1 MAEPC
6 TCSQATAEP
15 TCVVTA
21 GAGITVAGSQIS
33 AHSAAAWTTFT
44 PATTNFTLGNALNES
59 RYLLVGKTLDVLY
72 AIRFGTT
79 STYTATA
86 WRLGLPAAT
95 VPFFGANTIASQ
107 HVHGFASMRDASA
120 GTPWF
125 SGEPTLDTNANP
137 VRVRFGDD
145 AVATNTNIAQGT
157 PFTWTTS
164 DELVIKMRFEV
175 V

>member
-33 AHSAAAWTTFT
+33 AHSAAAWTTYT
-44 PATTNFTLGNALNES
+44 PGVTNLVLGNALNES
-59 RYLLVGKTLDVLY
+59 RYLLVGKTLDVLI
-72 AIRFGTT
+72 ALRFGTT
-79 STYTATA
+79 STFSAA
-86 WRLGLPAAT
+86 AFRFGLPAGVT
-95 VPFFGANTIASQ
+95 PFFGPNTIATQ
-107 HVHGFASMRDASA
+107 HVHGFASMRDVSA
-120 GTPWF
+120 GSPWF

-137 VRVRFGDD
+137 LRIRFGDD
-145 AVATNTNIAQGT
+145 AAGTNTNVQQGT
-157 PFTWTTS
+157 PFTFTNG
-164 DELVIKMRFEV
+164 DELVIKARFEV